1 MRYSLIEM
9 VDGVDLFS
17 DEVVQSVGSACEE
30 QAVTDPL
37 DCLDATYFVGISA
50 APFSDRMIIIR

>member
-1 MRYSLIEM
+1 M

-17 DEVVQSVGSACEE
+17 DEVVQSVGSAREE

-37 DCLDATYFVGISA
+37 DCLDATYFIDISVA
-50 APFSDRMIIIR
+50 ASPDSITLST

>member
-1 MRYSLIEM
+1 M

-37 DCLDATYFVGISA
+37 DCLDATCFVGISA